1 MRKIWPLEDNCSRL
15 VRNSHNT
22 FRLCE
27 PCAKLVQHL
36 QLCEPCAKLPQHS
49 HNTLVVQ
56 SLCETRT
63 TPSKFAQPMR
73 GANFPLFLHARTT
86 DFPNIFSLIFSRV
99 NSFCNLVF
107 SQHKALSYNFA
118 IYRGAQ
124 RLQKRLDDWGIDPL
138 YINLEIY
145 KALFFSLLLFFSIS
159 IFLVA
164 KQPLRAFPQ
173 RMIG

>member
-1 MRKIWPLEDNCSRL
+1 MLYTISKLRKSRIQRFKPCTKWGIYGL
-15 VRNSHNT
+15 RKTTASGLCEIFAQHLGCAKIVRNSHNT
-22 FRLCE
+22 RL
-27 PCAKLVQHL
+27 
-36 QLCEPCAKLPQHS
+36 
-49 HNTLVVQ
+49 T
-56 SLCETRT
+56 
-63 TPSKFAQPMR
+63 FAQPMH

-86 DFPNIFSLIFSRV
+86 DFPYIFSLIFSHV
-99 NSFCNLVF
+99 NSFCNLIF
-107 SQHKALSYNFA
+107 RRHKALSCNFT

-124 RLQKRLDDWGIDPL
+124 RLQKKWDDWGIDPL

-145 KALFFSLLLFFSIS
+145 KALFLSRFPFLFPIS

>member
-1 MRKIWPLEDNCSRL
+1 MRKIWPSEGNCIMPNDQFRKEIFL
-15 VRNSHNT
+15 MVRNLAISHHEEIP
-22 FRLCE
+22 CE
-27 PCAKLVQHL
+27 NFARRIQAPCEIPL
-36 QLCEPCAKLPQHS
+36 
-49 HNTLVVQ
+49 N
-56 SLCETRT
+56 
-63 TPSKFAQPMR
+63 
-73 GANFPLFLHARTT
+73 PLFLHARTT

-107 SQHKALSYNFA
+107 SRHKALSCNFA

-124 RLQKRLDDWGIDPL
+124 HLQKRGNDWGIDPL

-145 KALFFSLLLFFSIS
+145 KALFFSLLLFFPIS

-164 KQPLRAFPQ
+164 KQPLRTFPQ

>member
-1 MRKIWPLEDNCSRL
+1 MRKLWPSETTAST
-15 VRNSHNT
+15 HGNT
-22 FRLCE
+22 ISQGDFHLAKFGPFIFPLCE
-27 PCAKLVQHL
+27 NAFEI
-36 QLCEPCAKLPQHS
+36 LCFSTHAPPTSQI
-49 HNTLVVQ
+49 
-56 SLCETRT
+56 
-63 TPSKFAQPMR
+63 
-73 GANFPLFLHARTT
+73 FLA
-86 DFPNIFSLIFSRV
+86 LIFSRV

-107 SQHKALSYNFA
+107 SRHKALSYNFA

-145 KALFFSLLLFFSIS
+145 KALFFSLLLFFPIS

-173 RMIG
+173 RIIG

>member
-22 FRLCE
+22 LKFAQHLQLVRNSHNTRTT
-27 PCAKLVQHL
+27 PSACAKLVRN
-36 QLCEPCAKLPQHS
+36 S
-49 HNTLVVQ
+49 HN
-56 SLCETRT
+56 TRT

-73 GANFPLFLHARTT
+73 AVNFPLFLHARTT
-86 DFPNIFSLIFSRV
+86 DFPDIFSLIFSRV

-107 SQHKALSYNFA
+107 SRNKALSCNFS

-124 RLQKRLDDWGIDPL
+124 NLQKQEIGVIDPL

-145 KALFFSLLLFFSIS
+145 KALFFSLLLFFPIS